1 MFTVYIIYSKVL
13 DRFYIGYTS
22 ESAEKRLQKH
32 LSNHDGFTAKA
43 KDWVIVFTEL
53 FETKS
58 NVQEWGEQREL
69 CRERN
74 PFPARRWR
82 SSTE

>member
-1 MFTVYIIYSKVL
+1 MLDFNMNIIILKFFL
-13 DRFYIGYTS
+13 KEKIKKM
-22 ESAEKRLQKH
+22 ENKMKEKRLQKH

-58 NVQEWGEQREL
+58 KALEREKQIKAWKSKKQIL
-69 CRERN
+69 V
-74 PFPARRWR
+74 
-82 SSTE
+82 

>member
-43 KDWVIVFTEL
+43 
-53 FETKS
+53 
-58 NVQEWGEQREL
+58 
-69 CRERN
+69 
-74 PFPARRWR
+74 
-82 SSTE
+82 